1 MSVST
6 RPTGGRTMFVT
17 VAPCKCDAARVPSAA
32 RVTVNVVPETPV
44 TNMISES
51 TRTGN
56 GVVVGN
62 LDVEMTWRELV
73 F

>member
-17 VAPCKCDAARVPSAA
+17 VAPLACGAAVVPCAA
-32 RVTVNVVPETPV
+32 RVTVNTVPEVPV
-44 TNMISES
+44 TIMISES
-51 TRTGN
+51 TRIGN

-62 LDVEMTWRELV
+62 LAAEVTWRDVV